1 MLIEIS
7 SLHLNVTETDLQRL
21 FIPFGEISSIE
32 ILRDRLNNRSR
43 GKAIIEMPLEKQ
55 AQKAV
60 TSLNGIMLLGRLIK
74 VIMIS
79 SPDGNEQKR
88 GLLS

>member
-43 GKAIIEMPLEKQ
+43 GKANIEMPVEKQ
-55 AQKAV
+55 AQQAV
-60 TSLNGIMLLGRLIK
+60 ASLNGIQMHGRRIK
-74 VIMIS
+74 VTMVS
-79 SPDGNEQKR
+79 SPGVNEQKR
-88 GLLS
+88 GLL

>member
-43 GKAIIEMPLEKQ
+43 GKAIIGMPLEKQ
-55 AQKAV
+55 AQQAV

-74 VIMIS
+74 VTMAS
-79 SPDGNEQKR
+79 PPDGNEQKR
-88 GLLS
+88 GLL

>member
-21 FIPFGEISSIE
+21 FTPFGEIFSIE

-60 TSLNGIMLLGRLIK
+60 TSLNGTMLLGRLIK
-74 VIMIS
+74 VTITS

-88 GLLS
+88 GLL